1 MTYASWEMG
10 QDEKTRDIPRAGS
23 KNRLKILPQAEPLR
37 HVSHAFFGLGT
48 IIITKLS
55 DSL

>member
-1 MTYASWEMG
+1 MIYASWEMG